1 MTIGTID
8 AKDRLRIPREMRKA
22 LGLKPGDAV
31 CYALVDGEIRV
42 RPADDPYA
50 AYGPVARQVW
60 AAYQQHPER
69 FLTHE
74 QVMAEL
80 GITQAEIDALGFE
93 STTAPRGAKPKRTG
107 PRPDV

>member
-8 AKDRLRIPREMRKA
+8 AKDRLHIPREMREA

-31 CYALVDGEIRV
+31 FYALVDGEIRV

-60 AAYQQHPER
+60 SEYKQHPER

-80 GITQAEIDALGFE
+80 GITQAEIDALDDE
-93 STTAPRGAKPKRTG
+93 SAEQAREE
-107 PRPDV
+107 